1 MRSCAAVRGV
11 LLSATFDTMFEF
23 GPDGAWLDQLAVREL
38 PLPRAGTRTWPA
50 DPGRIVA
57 VDLRDGTT
65 ARGKPLAWA
74 RSSGGWAC
82 LLIWACKRRHVLG
95 ARRHARWG
103 WYLYDK
109 EHLRDEPDIYAG
121 RPGASFGVRYLP
133 GYEAALAE
141 ARAAL
146 AELAA
151 PRR

>member
-1 MRSCAAVRGV
+1 MRSYAAVRGV
-11 LLSATFDTMFEF
+11 CC
-23 GPDGAWLDQLAVREL
+23 
-38 PLPRAGTRTWPA
+38 PLHSIQCLNSVPMAP
-50 DPGRIVA
+50 
-57 VDLRDGTT
+57 
-65 ARGKPLAWA
+65 GKPLAWA

-141 ARAAL
+141 ASAAL